1 MKNRNKELRRY
12 YRQIKS
18 WLPCVGKLKRDAI
31 RELKESV
38 SRYLEENPFAAFSD
52 IQNRFGTPQQIAALY
67 TDEMSTNELLTNLR
81 TGRKITRIFTTA
93 AAIALA
99 LWVIAIS
106 VALIDDANADDG
118 YGVTQMG
125 DTIIVED

>member
-12 YRQIKS
+12 YRRIKS

-38 SRYLEENPFAAFSD
+38 SHYLEENPCAAFSD

-81 TGRKITRIFTTA
+81 TGRKITRILTTA

-99 LWVIAIS
+99 VWIIILS
-106 VALIDDANADDG
+106 VALIDHHNEIDG
-118 YGVTQMG
+118 YIVTELG